1 MNQKL
6 IALAVLIFN
15 LSLCYGQHIGS
26 YLIGSGGESAENKC
40 GLLFSFSTGEPIA
53 DFYTCH
59 ENYRIGFIQ
68 AMPELVEPAKTNGI
82 KLPADKIFL
91 PVSDR
96 AVVYSRENEKYIL
109 FDAAGRI
116 LLRGLNFRKNDPS
129 INLPMTGIYFLQ
141 TSLDNK
147 NVRVEKIMFSR

>member
-1 MNQKL
+1 MYQKL

-26 YLIGSGGESAENKC
+26 YLIGSGGESGVNKC
-40 GLLFSFSTGEPIA
+40 GLLFSFSIGEPIA
-53 DFYTCH
+53 DFYKCH

-82 KLPADKIFL
+82 KMPADNVVR

-96 AVVYSRENEKYIL
+96 AMVYSRENEKYVL

-116 LLRGLNFRKNDPS
+116 LHRGVNFRKDDPS
-129 INLPMTGIYFLQ
+129 INFPMTGIYFLQ
-141 TSLDNK
+141 TALDNK
-147 NVRVEKIMFSR
+147 NVRVEKIMISR